1 MNPAASKA
9 AAAAVPIALVLLA
22 ALSGCIQ
29 PTADQGVQAV
39 ACNHVRS
46 ATPQSQ
52 APDWRPG
59 DRWTYSR
66 LTTVPG
72 AGGSGNLTTN
82 ATVTRTIEASCLS
95 NGRHVQGIL
104 RDAVHGPG
112 PDGSLGTTV
121 TRTPFPDGAVELLAD
136 RGRPAWDGCPGPH
149 GCLAEAGTMDAY
161 WGRTAVLRTPLD
173 VGMSW
178 TAAADTTWRVLGTQ
192 QVEAGESTF
201 EAIHVQGV
209 ATVDER
215 PSLHCDAW
223 YAPEAEAVVLLE
235 LHDANGTLLRR
246 DVLLDASLA

>member
-1 MNPAASKA
+1 MTIPGAAGLRRA
-9 AAAAVPIALVLLA
+9 AAPVALLLLA
-22 ALSGCIQ
+22 ALSGCIH
-29 PTADQGVQAV
+29 PADGPALQAV
-39 ACNHVRS
+39 ACNHVR
-46 ATPQSQ
+46 APAQQ

-66 LTTVPG
+66 TTAAPG
-72 AGGSGNLTTN
+72 AGGNVTV

-112 PDGSLGTTV
+112 PDGSLSTTV

-178 TAAADTTWRVLGTQ
+178 TAAANTTWRVLGTQ